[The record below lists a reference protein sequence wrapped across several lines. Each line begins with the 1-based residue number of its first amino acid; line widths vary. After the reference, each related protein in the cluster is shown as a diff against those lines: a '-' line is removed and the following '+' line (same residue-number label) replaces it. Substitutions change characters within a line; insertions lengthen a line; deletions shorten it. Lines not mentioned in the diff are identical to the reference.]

1 MRKLHIVTGVL
12 GGMLLLTGCHDRRAG
27 VTTPLGDGVEQW
39 GKKLPYDH
47 WQFNFFHP
55 KNLPALVTQV
65 YIEDGDIRE
74 SIFRRLDPT
83 EPSQSS
89 VDTWSRVV
97 GGFSTHFNIG
107 KALPVRMSV
116 CWDSVID
123 KKSYE
128 TEIWFDR
135 ETWRQMTMAYPDNY
149 KPGQV
154 YYRDNMIIGLA
165 PGGTVR
171 IWLED
176 NGNQVVPQHPAR
188 QFTLTGDKMLICKNA
203 PSRIDFNYSVPD
215 GYDPFIRDFIKGKTY
230 PYGEW

>member
-1 MRKLHIVTGVL
+1 MRKLYIVMGAL
-12 GGMLLLTGCHDRRAG
+12 GGLLLLTGCHDRRAG
-27 VTTPLGDGVEQW
+27 VTTPLGDGVELW

-47 WQFNFFHP
+47 WQFNFFYP

-65 YIEDGDIRE
+65 YLEDGDIRE

-97 GGFSTHFNIG
+97 GGFSANFNIG

-128 TEIWFDR
+128 TEIWFGR
-135 ETWRQMTMAYPDNY
+135 ETWRQMTTAYPDNY

-176 NGNQVVPQHPAR
+176 NGNHVVPQHPAR
-188 QFTLTGDKMLICKNA
+188 QFTLTGDDMLICKHV

-230 PYGEW
+230 PYGDW

>member
-1 MRKLHIVTGVL
+1 MRPLITIGVAL
-12 GGMLLLTGCHDRRAG
+12 AGALLLVGCHERRAG
-27 VTTPLGDGVEQW
+27 VTTPLGDGVDQW
-39 GKKLPYDH
+39 GKRLPYDH

-55 KNLPALVTQV
+55 KNLPSLVTQV
-65 YIEDGDIRE
+65 YLEDGDIRGT
-74 SIFRRLDPT
+74 IFQRLDPT

-89 VDTWSRVV
+89 VDKWSRVV
-97 GGFSTHFNIG
+97 GGFSANFNVS

-128 TEIWFDR
+128 TEIWFSR
-135 ETWRQMTMAYPDNY
+135 ETWQQMTTTYADTYQ
-149 KPGQV
+149 PGNV

-176 NGNQVVPQHPAR
+176 NGNPVVLQKPAK
-188 QFTLTGDKMLICKNA
+188 QFTMTGSDMLICKGITKHPN
-203 PSRIDFNYSVPD
+203 
-215 GYDPFIRDFIKGKTY
+215 GYVYYGKIPEFIKGKTY